1 MKIKT
6 ILAVALATASCSSLA
21 IGVAFTATTGN
32 PAAFILGTA
41 AFIGLAI
48 TAAQLDPTI

>member
-21 IGVAFTATTGN
+21 IGAALTLATGS
-32 PAAFILGTA
+32 PAAFLTGTA

>member
-1 MKIKT
+1 MKTKT
-6 ILAVALATASCSSLA
+6 ILAVALAAASCSSLA
-21 IGVAFTATTGN
+21 LGVAFTLTHG